1 MMKIFGLVIGEGRTS
16 LTCRRGQ
23 LEVLRLD
30 TVRLKS
36 RPARE
41 SCLVWGILGSNQ
53 LRCCLPRLVQSSTS
67 PVGCFWTV
75 VDSRWEDI
83 FCLVRFTTDH
93 SEGSRLTLCQAEQTL
108 QTHKS

>member
-1 MMKIFGLVIGEGRTS
+1 MLRLKGRRS

-30 TVRLKS
+30 TVRVKS
-36 RPARE
+36 SPARE
-41 SCLVWGILGSNQ
+41 SCLVWGILGSSQ
-53 LRCCLPRLVQSSTS
+53 LRCCFPRLVQSNTS

-75 VDSRWEDI
+75 VERRWEDI

-93 SEGSRLTLCQAEQTL
+93 RDGSRLALCQAEQTL
-108 QTHKS
+108 QRNSQYSQHI